1 MISVMPEDENTPK
14 SDADAAA
21 VAKVVHPVVDGET
34 PDGTGP
40 VKIDPLPA
48 GELVEYARTVEGLP
62 EIEKRLALMTA
73 AYTQLRL
80 HVGEVGRAYAS
91 VKDNYAGGRIAG
103 LNEPIMEAC
112 RAVYDCRR
120 LLGDDRTH
128 EQIRGGDAE

>member
-1 MISVMPEDENTPK
+1 MISVMPEDENTPE
-14 SDADAAA
+14 SDAEAAA
-21 VAKVVHPVVDGET
+21 LAKVVHPVIDGET

-48 GELVEYARTVEGLP
+48 GELVEYAKTVEGLP
-62 EIEKRLALMTA
+62 ELEKRLALTIA

-91 VKDNYAGGRIAG
+91 IQGNYEGGRIAG
-103 LNEPIMEAC
+103 LNEPIMNAC

-128 EQIRGGDAE
+128 EEIRGGEAE